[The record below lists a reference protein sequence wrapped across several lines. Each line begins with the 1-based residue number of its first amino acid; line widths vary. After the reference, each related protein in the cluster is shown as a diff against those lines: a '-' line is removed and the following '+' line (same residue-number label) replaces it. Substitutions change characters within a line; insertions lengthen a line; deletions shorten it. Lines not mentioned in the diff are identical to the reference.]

1 MTLSN
6 GDKRL
11 IQTALKAHGL
21 TNDGKLKD
29 DGSVDLFAIEYGLFR
44 YIQQRNR
51 RKMKWKWS
59 RLKHG
64 LL

>member
-21 TNDGKLKD
+21 TQD